1 MTGHMDVI
9 HYPDDQ
15 PPAHWRAPVL
25 ALGNFDGCHRG
36 HLKIIERVCQRAADV
51 GRTST
56 LLTFDPHPTRIV
68 RPDKAPSLLM
78 TKAQKLA
85 FVADAGLSGAAVVRF
100 TPEVSR
106 WSPEEFVTAVLFEWL
121 HVSEVWVGANFLFGH
136 DRSGNFSE
144 LKSLGGRFGFRVDK
158 IEPVRYKEFV
168 VSSTRIRRLIAEGNV
183 DEAGVLLGHH
193 YMIEGEVVAGS
204 GRGRPQGYP
213 TANLR
218 TENETIPT
226 NGVYVTTTTVDGAMH
241 ASVTNIGV
249 RPTFEEQ
256 GERVIETHLL
266 DFDGDLYGMH
276 VQLAFVQHLR
286 PEMTFSG
293 PDALRE
299 QIAADCEAA
308 RGIFGRIS
316 L

>member
-1 MTGHMDVI
+1 MDVV
-9 HYPDDQ
+9 HYPDD
-15 PPAHWRAPVL
+15 PLPANWRAPVL

-36 HLKIIERVCQRAADV
+36 HAKIVERVSQRGADID
-51 GRTST
+51 RTPAV
-56 LLTFDPHPTRIV
+56 LTFDPHPTRIV

-85 FVADAGLSGAAVVRF
+85 YMADAGLQGAAIVRF

-106 WSPEEFVTAVLFEWL
+106 WSPDEFVTAVLFEWL

-136 DRSGNFSE
+136 DRSGNFSK
-144 LKSLGGRFGFRVDK
+144 LKSLGGQLGFRVDK
-158 IEPVRYKEFV
+158 IEPVRYKEFI
-168 VSSTRIRRLIAEGNV
+168 VSSTRIRRLISEGNV

-193 YMIEGEVVAGS
+193 YTIDGEVVAGS
-204 GRGRPQGYP
+204 GRGGPHGYP

-218 TENETIPT
+218 TENETIPP
-226 NGVYVTTTTVDGAMH
+226 NGVYATTATIDGAMH

-249 RPTFEEQ
+249 RPTFERE

-266 DFDGDLYGMH
+266 DFNGDLYGMD
-276 VQLAFVQHLR
+276 VKLAFVTHLR
-286 PEMTFSG
+286 PEMAFAG
-293 PDALRE
+293 ADELRQ
-299 QIAADCEAA
+299 QIADDCDTT
-308 RGIFGRIS
+308 RGLFDRIS

>member
-1 MTGHMDVI
+1 MDVI

-15 PPAHWRAPVL
+15 PPGHWRAPVL

-36 HLKIIERVCQRAADV
+36 HLKVMERVCRRAADV
-51 GRTST
+51 ERTSA

-68 RPDKAPSLLM
+68 RPDKAPRLLM
-78 TKAQKLA
+78 TKSHKLTY
-85 FVADAGLSGAAVVRF
+85 VADAGLDGAAVVRF

-121 HVSEVWVGANFLFGH
+121 HVSEVWVGSNFLFGR
-136 DRSGNFSE
+136 DRSGNVSK
-144 LKSLGGRFGFRVDK
+144 LKSLGGRFGFRVEK

-168 VSSTRIRRLIAEGNV
+168 VSSTRIRRLIAEGHV

-193 YMIEGEVVAGS
+193 YTIEGEVVAGS

-218 TENETIPT
+218 TENEAIPP
-226 NGVYVTTTTVDGAMH
+226 NGVYATTTTIDGAIH

-249 RPTFEEQ
+249 RPTFETQ
-256 GERVIETHLL
+256 KDRVIETHLL
-266 DFDGDLYGMH
+266 DFDRDLYGMR
-276 VQLAFVQHLR
+276 VKLAFVQHLR
-286 PEMTFSG
+286 SEITFAGS
-293 PDALRE
+293 DALKT
-299 QIAADCEAA
+299 QIAADCDAV
-308 RGIFGRIS
+308 RGLFDRIS